1 MMRFFTWKRLLLAV
15 VLLLILGIVGFV
27 VWASNP
33 LAPMADA
40 QAALITDAQVEVQT
54 DQWLVFEPE
63 DQMPTTGFIFYPG
76 GRVDARAYA
85 PYMHAIAD
93 QGYLAIIVPMPLN
106 LAIFGLDQASAVINK
121 FPEIQHWAIGG
132 HSLGGSMAARFVQS
146 NPSLVDGLVFWASY
160 PDIDLSALPITVTS
174 IYGTQDGVANLD
186 TIKNSA
192 SFLPADAIFV
202 PIEGGNHAQFGW
214 YGDQPG
220 DNAAAIS
227 RDEQQAQTVQAT
239 VDVLAKIG
247 NSAAPDP
254 ASG

>member
-1 MMRFFTWKRLLLAV
+1 MRFFTWKRLLLAV
-15 VLLLILGIVGFV
+15 VILFVLVTMGFV

-33 LAPMADA
+33 LAPMAEA
-40 QAALITDAQVEVQT
+40 QIALTSDPQVVVAT

-63 DQMPTTGFIFYPG
+63 AQTARTGFIFYPG

-93 QGYLAIIVPMPLN
+93 QGYLAVIVPMPLN
-106 LAIFGLDQASAVINK
+106 LAVFGLDQAAAVINN
-121 FPEIQHWAIGG
+121 FPDIQHWAIGG

-160 PDIDLSALPITVTS
+160 PDIDVSALPITVTS

-186 TIKNSA
+186 TVKSSA
-192 SFLPADAIFV
+192 TLLPVDTVFI

-214 YGDQPG
+214 YGDQSG
-220 DNAAAIS
+220 DNPATIS
-227 RDEQQAQTVQAT
+227 REDQQAQTVQAT
-239 VDVLAKIG
+239 VDLLAKIG
-247 NSAAPDP
+247 ASDMLAP